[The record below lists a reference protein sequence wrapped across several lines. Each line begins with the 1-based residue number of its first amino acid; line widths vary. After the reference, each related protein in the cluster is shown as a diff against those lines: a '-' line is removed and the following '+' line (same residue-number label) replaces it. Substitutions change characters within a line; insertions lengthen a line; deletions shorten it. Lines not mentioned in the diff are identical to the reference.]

1 MAEVFS
7 QEWREEHA
15 TAGDQ
20 ALGIARQVADT
31 ETGHTI
37 TLAAVA
43 SVFAAIAQAHYA
55 AANVRARPTGAAL
68 RLAERN
74 VLDAAEA
81 LVGDWDAERGT
92 TGAILRGAIYDLQRQ
107 RAEVPQ

>member
-43 SVFAAIAQAHYA
+43 SAFAAIAQAHYA
-55 AANVRARPTGAAL
+55 AANVRARAAAGPAELRTRTPYVIPGVEGIWEIRGMTTTDMGRGEPT
-68 RLAERN
+68 E
-74 VLDAAEA
+74 
-81 LVGDWDAERGT
+81 
-92 TGAILRGAIYDLQRQ
+92 LQLFRVD
-107 RAEVPQ
+107 R